1 VANYFA
7 QLPAY
12 KNPDNAELNF
22 APLNNAVQ
30 NFGETSRQNVMA
42 EYAAQRNKVADGRAN
57 RAEGRASESF
67 DMQKTEF
74 KQQQQDRAHKALAAT
89 FQAIGTSPAEQRAAL
104 YGQVRSSVK
113 DFDDDVRGMGGNPD
127 DMDSTMRLVTARAT
141 GYQPPKA
148 PEVKEINGRL
158 VRVDP
163 SGASATEIYA
173 PQAGAGNFNKDQAN
187 IEESLRKEF
196 ATLAKPYF
204 EVRDAYSRV
213 QQSAARP
220 SAAGDLAL
228 IFNYMKML
236 DPGSVVREG
245 EFATA
250 QSAAG
255 VPDRVWNLY
264 NRILSGER
272 LNPQQR
278 DDFTGQAR
286 GLFQRQEQQYQG
298 IQKQYKSITER
309 TGVDPRNTIID
320 FGRPPEEMPDRQ
332 ASTQPGAQGQI
343 PPGAV
348 QMLRSNP
355 SPDIVQQFE
364 AKYGPGSAQ
373 QFLAR

>member
-1 VANYFA
+1 MANYFA
-7 QLPAY
+7 NLPAY
-12 KNPDNAELNF
+12 RDPGGLEF

-30 NFGETSRQNVMA
+30 NFGQTTRANAMA
-42 EYAAQRNKVADGRAN
+42 EYQAGRDKVQDARAN
-57 RAEGRASESF
+57 AAAGRASESF

-74 KQQQQDRAHKALAAT
+74 RQQQQDRAHKALAAT
-89 FQAIGTSPAEQRAAL
+89 FQAIGASPAEQRAAL

-113 DFDDDVRGMGGNPD
+113 DFDDDVRAMGGNPD
-127 DMDSTMRLVTARAT
+127 DMDSTMRLVTAQAT
-141 GYQPPKA
+141 GYQPPQPPKVM
-148 PEVKEINGRL
+148 EVNNRL
-158 VRVDP
+158 VSID
-163 SGASATEIYA
+163 GNKATEIYA
-173 PQAGAGNFNKDQAN
+173 PKPGEGPGNFNKDQAN

-213 QQSAARP
+213 QQSAAKP

-298 IQKQYKSITER
+298 IQKQYKAITER
-309 TGVDPRNTIID
+309 TGVDPRNTIVD
-320 FGRPPEEMPDRQ
+320 FGRPPEQPEPKQAPDGNFYIPDPNR
-332 ASTQPGAQGQI
+332 PGKF
-343 PPGAV
+343 
-348 QMLRSNP
+348 LRVDP
-355 SPDIVQQFE
+355 
-364 AKYGPGSAQ
+364 
-373 QFLAR
+373 